1 MMYYALTIRDNI
13 ITGVHSSTNPMK
25 QGHFERNPKLADDLV
40 VPYEYGEY
48 VSGRDIRE
56 YVDGNLRPLVDRILD
71 GLASVPNGY
80 EMIDNQLIKVD
91 APIEEQP
98 QSIRQRIEDA
108 DARIAA
114 LEDEIARMRSSVSV
128 LSQNIASIESM

>member
-13 ITGVHSSTNPMK
+13 ITGVHSSTKLMK
-25 QGHFERNPKLADDLV
+25 QGHFERNLKLADDLV

-56 YVDGNLRPLVDRILD
+56 YVGGRLRPLADRILD
-71 GLASVPNGY
+71 GLVDVPNGY
-80 EMIDNQLIKVD
+80 EMIDGQLVKID
-91 APIEEQP
+91 APIEEHP

-114 LEDEIARMRSSVSV
+114 LEDEIARMRSSASV
-128 LSQNIASIESM
+128 LSHQ